1 MAAFDGLDAA
11 TPCHSTRAITRA
23 QAKRMRDTTQGYAG
37 AIACVASARG
47 LRVPGGRH
55 GMRACRHSWRH

>member
-23 QAKRMRDTTQGYAG
+23 QAEIIHNPYHGYAR
-37 AIACVASARG
+37 ALACVTSA
-47 LRVPGGRH
+47 
-55 GMRACRHSWRH
+55 